1 MLGVVVVFINS
12 VDDLVAVVVGVG
24 VDLVGD
30 TGRVRVREES
40 VLLGVHLVFWGDS
53 LREIKRPLFSL
64 LDMALFEGI
73 GGDGRRG
80 GGCFTS

>member
-1 MLGVVVVFINS
+1 MLGFVV
-12 VDDLVAVVVGVG
+12 VG

-30 TGRVRVREES
+30 TGRVRVCEES
-40 VLLGVHLVFWGDS
+40 VLLGVCLVFWGDS

-73 GGDGRRG
+73 GDGRRG
-80 GGCFTS
+80 GGCLTS